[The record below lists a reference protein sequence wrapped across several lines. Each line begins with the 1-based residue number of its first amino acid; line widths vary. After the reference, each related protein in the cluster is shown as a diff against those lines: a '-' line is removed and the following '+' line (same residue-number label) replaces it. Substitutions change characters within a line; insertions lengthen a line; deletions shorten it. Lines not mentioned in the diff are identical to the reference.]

1 MRETDPVT
9 WWRAIDTESVSDAGS
24 SITVLVVSLALVA
37 LGLALLAVTIWFWR
51 LTRPDPDALGPLVVM
66 SDHDFFQRGPIEQRR
81 SLDAAR
87 PGAMVIEAP
96 LDAAVVELADAVD
109 VEQQVDPD
117 DDNGNDVAEDLADN
131 DVSDD
136 LADGELLEFVEVLD
150 VETESQAPD
159 EMVVENST
167 DEDARRSPIDPL
179 L

>member
-1 MRETDPVT
+1 MRETEPVT
-9 WWRAIDTESVSDAGS
+9 WWRAIDTESVSDSGS

-87 PGAMVIEAP
+87 PGAVLMEAP
-96 LDAAVVELADAVD
+96 LESAATARADEDESEEQAIPLADVVEVPVEPEPVEPEQVEPERNVADSRPA
-109 VEQQVDPD
+109 
-117 DDNGNDVAEDLADN
+117 
-131 DVSDD
+131 
-136 LADGELLEFVEVLD
+136 
-150 VETESQAPD
+150 
-159 EMVVENST
+159 
-167 DEDARRSPIDPL
+167 PIDPL

>member
-1 MRETDPVT
+1 VRETEPVT
-9 WWRAIDTESVSDAGS
+9 WWRAIDTESVSDSGS

-87 PGAMVIEAP
+87 PGAVFMEGPIE
-96 LDAAVVELADAVD
+96 
-109 VEQQVDPD
+109 
-117 DDNGNDVAEDLADN
+117 
-131 DVSDD
+131 S
-136 LADGELLEFVEVLD
+136 
-150 VETESQAPD
+150 TEPEEIESTEPEA
-159 EMVVENST
+159 T
-167 DEDARRSPIDPL
+167 DEDEPEESEVPLVEVVDEWVEWEEGEPDSDEADARGVPIDPL